1 MSEQARAAAERI
13 FAAAA
18 ELGTTRQEAI
28 LVTRAVHAVKKGRP
42 TEVALTDTPQHRR
55 RRLAHVVGC
64 ELWEPGVDPDAVLA
78 AVVSAG
84 RTAPRE
90 RQPTGELPSTGA
102 RERRPSAA
110 A

>member
-1 MSEQARAAAERI
+1 MHERARAAAERI

-55 RRLAHVVGC
+55 RRLAHVAGC
-64 ELWEPGVDPDAVLA
+64 ELWEPGIDPDEVLA

-84 RTAPRE
+84 RTAPQE
-90 RQPTGELPSTGA
+90 RKPPADRRAPSSAQAT
-102 RERRPSAA
+102 AA

>member
-1 MSEQARAAAERI
+1 MDERCHAAAERI

-55 RRLAHVVGC
+55 RRLAHVVGT
-64 ELWEPGVDPDAVLA
+64 ELWEPGIDPDEILA
-78 AVVSAG
+78 AVVSVG

-90 RQPTGELPSTGA
+90 RQP
-102 RERRPSAA
+102 SAA

>member
-1 MSEQARAAAERI
+1 MNERAHAAAERI

-18 ELGTTRQEAI
+18 DLGTTRQEAV

-64 ELWEPGVDPDAVLA
+64 ELWEPGIDADEVLA
-78 AVVSAG
+78 AVVAAG
-84 RTAPRE
+84 RTAPQE
-90 RQPTGELPSTGA
+90 RKPPAASPPHA
-102 RERRPSAA
+102 IAA